1 MRIRFV
7 GRRDRISERLL
18 ERIEWAEQLTAGHT
32 RRGLFVAFDYG
43 GRDEILEAAARYSGG
58 GEEEFRRG
66 LYEPELRTPSWLSGP
81 AASSGSPISCSGNPR
96 TRSCTFR
103 TGCGPTSIARSWSAR
118 WTTTR
123 HGSEGSEP
131 ASGQAAGSPL
141 VPPQRTRPQGARS
154 AAPRRRRGRR
164 PVGGSTAARVVIALP
179 WIAFAVAIVVA
190 GGWVFALAL
199 VGLGLAGLHELY
211 RMLAPVRPVALAG
224 FLAVSALILAAHLGD
239 QFQMVL
245 VLAASVVVTFVL
257 AIARPYR
264 RHVTL
269 AIAATLLG
277 VLWVGLPLAHTVL
290 LRDLDHGEGLLV
302 DVLIATF
309 LGDTGA
315 YFGGRLWGTRPLA
328 PRISP
333 AKTVEGLVA
342 GVFVGTFS
350 FWFAGL
356 YQDWLSGIDALV
368 IGACVAAVA
377 PLGDLF
383 ESLIKRDLGVK
394 DTGTLFGEHGGV
406 LDRLDAAFFTIVMGY
421 YVSLALL

>member
-1 MRIRFV
+1 M
-7 GRRDRISERLL
+7 S
-18 ERIEWAEQLTAGHT
+18 
-32 RRGLFVAFDYG
+32 
-43 GRDEILEAAARYSGG
+43 
-58 GEEEFRRG
+58 
-66 LYEPELRTPSWLSGP
+66 
-81 AASSGSPISCSGNPR
+81 
-96 TRSCTFR
+96 
-103 TGCGPTSIARSWSAR
+103 
-118 WTTTR
+118 
-123 HGSEGSEP
+123 
-131 ASGQAAGSPL
+131 
-141 VPPQRTRPQGARS
+141 
-154 AAPRRRRGRR
+154 
-164 PVGGSTAARVVIALP
+164 
-179 WIAFAVAIVVA
+179 
-190 GGWVFALAL
+190 AL
-199 VGLGLAGLHELY
+199 V
-211 RMLAPVRPVALAG
+211 
-224 FLAVSALILAAHLGD
+224 LAAHLGD

-245 VLAASVVVTFVL
+245 VLAASVLVTFLL

-277 VLWVGLPLAHTVL
+277 VLWVGLPLAHAVL
-290 LRDLDHGEGLLV
+290 LRDLDHGDGLLV
-302 DVLIATF
+302 DILIATF

-342 GVFVGTFS
+342 GFLVGTLS

-356 YQDWLSGIDALV
+356 YQDWLTGVDALV

-394 DTGTLFGEHGGV
+394 DTGHLFGEHGGV

-421 YVSLALL
+421 YVSTALL

>member
-1 MRIRFV
+1 
-7 GRRDRISERLL
+7 
-18 ERIEWAEQLTAGHT
+18 
-32 RRGLFVAFDYG
+32 
-43 GRDEILEAAARYSGG
+43 
-58 GEEEFRRG
+58 
-66 LYEPELRTPSWLSGP
+66 
-81 AASSGSPISCSGNPR
+81 
-96 TRSCTFR
+96 
-103 TGCGPTSIARSWSAR
+103 
-118 WTTTR
+118 
-123 HGSEGSEP
+123 
-131 ASGQAAGSPL
+131 
-141 VPPQRTRPQGARS
+141 
-154 AAPRRRRGRR
+154 
-164 PVGGSTAARVVIALP
+164 VIALP

-190 GGWVFALAL
+190 GGWVFAIAL
-199 VGLGLAGLHELY
+199 LGLGLAGLHELY
-211 RMLAPVRPVALAG
+211 RMLGPVRPIALAG
-224 FLAVSALILAAHLGD
+224 FLAVSGLIVAAHIGD

-245 VLAASVVVTFVL
+245 VLAASVLVTFVL

-269 AIAATLLG
+269 AMAATLFG
-277 VLWVGLPLAHTVL
+277 VLWVGLPLAHAVL
-290 LRDLDHGEGLLV
+290 LRDLDHGDGLLV

-342 GVFVGTFS
+342 GLLVGTLS

-356 YQDWLSGIDALV
+356 YQDWLSGVDAFV

-394 DTGTLFGEHGGV
+394 DTGALFGEHGGV

-421 YVSLALL
+421 YVSQALL

>member
-1 MRIRFV
+1 
-7 GRRDRISERLL
+7 
-18 ERIEWAEQLTAGHT
+18 
-32 RRGLFVAFDYG
+32 
-43 GRDEILEAAARYSGG
+43 
-58 GEEEFRRG
+58 
-66 LYEPELRTPSWLSGP
+66 
-81 AASSGSPISCSGNPR
+81 
-96 TRSCTFR
+96 
-103 TGCGPTSIARSWSAR
+103 
-118 WTTTR
+118 
-123 HGSEGSEP
+123 
-131 ASGQAAGSPL
+131 
-141 VPPQRTRPQGARS
+141 
-154 AAPRRRRGRR
+154 
-164 PVGGSTAARVVIALP
+164 VIALP
-179 WIAFAVAIVVA
+179 WIAFAIAIVVA

-199 VGLGLAGLHELY
+199 LALGVAALHELY

-224 FLAVSALILAAHLGD
+224 FLSLAALVLAAHLGD
-239 QFQMVL
+239 QFQLVL
-245 VLAASVVVTFVL
+245 VLAASVLVTFVL
-257 AIARPYR
+257 AVARPQR

-269 AIAATLLG
+269 AMAVTLLG
-277 VLWVGLPLAHTVL
+277 VLWVGLPLAHAVL
-290 LRDLDHGEGLLV
+290 LRDLDHGDGLLV

-342 GVFVGTFS
+342 GFVVGTLA

-356 YQDWLSGIDALV
+356 YQDWLTGVDALV

-394 DTGTLFGEHGGV
+394 DTGALFGEHGGV

-421 YVSLALL
+421 YVSVAVL